1 MEHKYLM
8 AVTRQFKQVFSETR
22 LNELGKSVGF
32 CQRQREVTPFR
43 LMLSLLNGLSAGK
56 VKSLADLQ
64 RGFNA
69 LCERGV
75 QYKPFHN
82 QLAKRQF
89 PEYVRGLCEELMTR
103 LAGEV
108 LHVAPD
114 SPYARFERIVLHDG
128 TSFGLKSG
136 LASVFPG
143 RFTTL
148 KPAAVELHVSYE
160 LLSESLEQVTLAA
173 DSEAEVHHVPEAASL
188 SGGLLLADR
197 MFFMKAYLS
206 EVVSEGGDFLV
217 KARGTLNPVI
227 EQVYRPDG
235 KQIKTWVGKSL
246 KQVMHRFRR
255 EQALDMDVTWVLSK
269 QQTFTAR
276 LIVTWDKENNCPR
289 YLVTSLDRKSF
300 SVMQV
305 IDGYRLRW
313 QIELLF
319 KEWKSYANL
328 HAFDTNNPY
337 IAEGLIWASLCAALL
352 KRYCA
357 HTTQRLFKV
366 PMSTQ
371 KVAMSMQYVLLD
383 ILYALLHAPTTL
395 AHMIER
401 GFSYLAQN
409 AQRAHPKRDE
419 RKGRLKLGLQPVL
432 TNP

>member
-1 MEHKYLM
+1 MEQKHLM
-8 AVTRQFKQVFSETR
+8 AVTRQFKQVFSESR

-32 CQRQREVTPFR
+32 CHRQREVTPYR
-43 LMLSLLNGLSAGK
+43 LVLSLLNGLSVGK

-82 QLAKRQF
+82 QLSKSQF
-89 PEYVRGLCEELMTR
+89 PDYMRGLCEWLMTR
-103 LAGEV
+103 LTGEV
-108 LHVAPD
+108 LRVAPD

-143 RFTTL
+143 RFTAL

-160 LLSESLEQVTLAA
+160 LLSESVEQVTLTA
-173 DSEAEVHHVPEAASL
+173 DSEAEVHHVPEPASL

-197 MFFMKAYLS
+197 MFFMREYLS
-206 EVVSEGGDFLV
+206 EVESEGGDFLV
-217 KARGTLNPVI
+217 KARGTLNPI
-227 EQVYRPDG
+227 IDKAYRADG

-255 EQALDMDVTWVLSK
+255 EQALDLDVTWSLSK
-269 QQTFTAR
+269 KKTFSAR
-276 LIVTWDKENNCPR
+276 LIVTWDKENHCPR
-289 YLVTSLDRKSF
+289 YLVTSLDRESF

-328 HAFDTNNPY
+328 HAFATNNPY

-366 PMSTQ
+366 PISTQ
-371 KVAMSMQYVLLD
+371 KVAMSMQHVLLD
-383 ILYALLHAPTTL
+383 IMYALLHTPTIL
-395 AHMIER
+395 VHMIER
-401 GFSYLAQN
+401 GLTYLAYN

-419 RKGRLKLGLQPVL
+419 RLGRLKLGLQPVL
-432 TNP
+432 SNP